1 MFDILVI
8 IYFSRQSAACIIKG
22 TDIKNYEWVSTHLL
36 RRMKKEMF
44 KLKLK

>member
-8 IYFSRQSAACIIKG
+8 IYFSWQSAACIIKG

-36 RRMKKEMF
+36 RRMF
-44 KLKLK
+44 KLTLK